1 MNVETPLIHADRD
14 GKLADNIVY
23 FCRVLRGAGLRLGP
37 ASVNDAINAVI
48 VAGLG
53 SRDDFYWTLHAVLV
67 KRREDGV
74 VFDEAFRLFWRSRAL
89 VEKLL
94 AMFSPQVAAER
105 PKKKRAGENRV
116 TNALFEG
123 HRNQNTELPPEI
135 EVDARMS
142 VSHKEVLRTKDFA
155 HLSAADLAEARR
167 AIKAMRINQERM
179 SMRRF
184 EPSAKRGVIDIR
196 ATLKHSAR
204 PSGGLMLPHFKK
216 LKTRTPPLVVIA
228 DISGSMS
235 QYSRLFLQFVHAI
248 MEGRRDVHAFV
259 FGTRLTNITR
269 HMRSRDIDVAL
280 DECAAMVDD
289 WSGGTRIGQTLGAF
303 NKRWSRRVLSS
314 ATTVLLISDGL
325 ERDDV
330 VELDGEMERLQ
341 KSCRKLVWLN
351 PLMRFDGFEPR
362 ARGVR
367 TMLAHVDEFR
377 PVHSLASMDALCA
390 ALNGQSAHRLRRPRD
405 WLKDNNGMAAWH

>member
-1 MNVETPLIHADRD
+1 MNVEAAPMHADGH

-23 FCRVLRGAGLRLGP
+23 FCRVLRGAGMRVGP
-37 ASVNDAINAVI
+37 ASVNDAIEAVM
-48 VAGLG
+48 VTGLG
-53 SRDDFYWTLHAVLV
+53 NRDDFYWTLHAVLV
-67 KRREDGV
+67 QRREDAV
-74 VFDEAFRLFWRSRAL
+74 VFDEAFRLFWRSREL

-94 AMFSPQVAAER
+94 AMFSPQVAPNR

-116 TNALFEG
+116 TDALFEG
-123 HRNQNTELPPEI
+123 HRNQSKELPPEI

-142 VSHKEVLRTKDFA
+142 VSTKEVLRSKDFA
-155 HLSAADLAEARR
+155 HMNASDLAQARR
-167 AIKAMRINQERM
+167 AIKAMRLNQQQLP
-179 SMRRF
+179 MRRF
-184 EPSAKRGVIDIR
+184 QQSTKRRSIDMR
-196 ATLKHSAR
+196 ATIKSAAR
-204 PSGGLMLPHFKK
+204 PGGEMMLPRFKQPK
-216 LKTRTPPLVVIA
+216 MRPPPLVVLA

-235 QYSRLFLQFVHAI
+235 QYSRLFLQFVHAVT
-248 MEGRRDVHAFV
+248 EGRRDVHAFV

-269 HMRSRDIDVAL
+269 HMRGRDIDVAL
-280 DECAAMVDD
+280 DECAALVED
-289 WSGGTRIGQTLGAF
+289 WSGGTRIGQTLGVF
-303 NKRWSRRVLSS
+303 NKQWSRRVLTS

-330 VELDGEMERLQ
+330 AELNAEMERLQ

-351 PLMRFDGFEPR
+351 PLMRYDAFEPR

-390 ALNGQSAHRLRRPRD
+390 ALDGRSQAVLKTPRAWLRDQS
-405 WLKDNNGMAAWH
+405 KVAA